1 MNQDFLHTVE
11 QAARS
16 VRKRYRGE
24 IRNAVILGSG
34 LGEAAG
40 GASSGNEMVS
50 IPFSDIKGFPG
61 VRVEGHAGI
70 LKISAGT
77 AFLLGRFHF
86 YEGHTMQ
93 QVMLPVFV
101 LHKLGVKRLIITN
114 AAGSLRK
121 DLKPGT
127 IVLIRDHLNIFGIS
141 PFKGLELGSLG
152 PRFISMEN
160 AYSACLAG
168 VVGRLCPRVHRRGV
182 YVFTPGP
189 QYETPMEAKMLRK
202 LGGDMVGMSTVPEV
216 IAARF
221 LGMEVIGF
229 SCITNYA
236 AGVTSRPV
244 RHENVLEVSKNMTGK
259 LQAIIKNILTCLD
272 TQQNDR

>member
-40 GASSGNEMVS
+40 GASSENGMVS

-168 VVGRLCPRVHRRGV
+168 VVGRLCPRGLVVGV
-182 YVFTPGP
+182 DQVDLPAEVAHGS
-189 QYETPMEAKMLRK
+189 A
-202 LGGDMVGMSTVPEV
+202 GGECM
-216 IAARF
+216 
-221 LGMEVIGF
+221 
-229 SCITNYA
+229 C
-236 AGVTSRPV
+236 SRPV
-244 RHENVLEVSKNMTGK
+244 PSTRHPWKQRCCESWGVIWWECPPS
-259 LQAIIKNILTCLD
+259 
-272 TQQNDR
+272 RR